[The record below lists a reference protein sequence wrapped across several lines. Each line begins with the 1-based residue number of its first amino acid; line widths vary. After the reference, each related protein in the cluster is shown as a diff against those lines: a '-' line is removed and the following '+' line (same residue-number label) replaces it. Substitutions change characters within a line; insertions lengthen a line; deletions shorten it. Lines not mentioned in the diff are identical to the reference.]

1 MDILSKAQSTIVE
14 YDSIIQEIMDPSNVL
29 DQEKLTTLSKK
40 KSALQ
45 EVYDLSIQ
53 FVSVLYVRPFNFLSL
68 QDWIIMR
75 HLLLSFYYASNDCR
89 VSLLECTFYD

>member
-45 EVYDLSIQ
+45 EV
-53 FVSVLYVRPFNFLSL
+53 
-68 QDWIIMR
+68 
-75 HLLLSFYYASNDCR
+75 
-89 VSLLECTFYD
+89 